1 MAERNIS
8 RKKTNAFRYAFG
20 MFGTSIP
27 INMFKTFAT
36 VFYVDQLSAVT
47 FSQFAAITFAYTFLD
62 AIDNPIYGFL
72 SDRTRTKY
80 GRRRP
85 WLVIA
90 TPLLVVCYILF
101 FNPPG
106 PLAVGTPFAYV
117 MLMYML
123 TGTLDSMIS
132 TNYGALF
139 PELFRDDRE
148 RAKTNAIR
156 QIFQLIAMVVSIAL
170 TPVVAEKIGF
180 GNTAIVYGILAIAVI
195 WFMAFGARE
204 DLSLLDQPKPGLLS
218 SIKAVVTNP
227 KFWKYGMTNACFA
240 AALALIQAGV
250 PFYVKY
256 YLGREDG
263 MSSTLLLGVAIL
275 SAIVF
280 IPVWIKIIHRLSVM
294 RAWRLAFGVITVFL
308 LPLYVTTVLGAALP
322 VVVLLGF
329 GMAGVQAT
337 MDLVSARILDEDTRK
352 FGLRREGI
360 YSSLLGVLNKAN
372 GLFVS
377 AGYLI
382 VDKLYGFESGD
393 VPGDNPGDASRFLTV
408 LFPALLLLVGFLFSF
423 WLKFKEDEKT
433 EKEEVQEK

>member
-204 DLSLLDQPKPGLLS
+204 DLSLMDQPKPGLLS

-240 AALALIQAGV
+240 AALALIQAGI

>member
-204 DLSLLDQPKPGLLS
+204 DLSLMDQPKPGLLS

-240 AALALIQAGV
+240 AALALIQAGI

-433 EKEEVQEK
+433 EKEEVQK

>member
-47 FSQFAAITFAYTFLD
+47 FSQFAVITFAYTFLD

-204 DLSLLDQPKPGLLS
+204 DLSLMDQPKPGLLS

-240 AALALIQAGV
+240 AALALIQAGI

>member
-47 FSQFAAITFAYTFLD
+47 FSQFAVITFAYTFLD

-204 DLSLLDQPKPGLLS
+204 DLSLMDQPKPGLLS

-240 AALALIQAGV
+240 AALALIQAGI

-433 EKEEVQEK
+433 EKEEKKKK

>member
-204 DLSLLDQPKPGLLS
+204 DLSLMDQPKPGLLS

-240 AALALIQAGV
+240 AALALIQAGI

-329 GMAGVQAT
+329 GMAGVVIESAVQHAHVPYAVGADDVQA
-337 MDLVSARILDEDTRK
+337 SAD
-352 FGLRREGI
+352 GLHAQCP
-360 YSSLLGVLNKAN
+360 Y
-372 GLFVS
+372 
-377 AGYLI
+377 
-382 VDKLYGFESGD
+382 
-393 VPGDNPGDASRFLTV
+393 RFLASAYAESACV
-408 LFPALLLLVGFLFSF
+408 EASPGGL
-423 WLKFKEDEKT
+423 
-433 EKEEVQEK
+433 

>member
-47 FSQFAAITFAYTFLD
+47 FSQFAVITFAYTFLD

-204 DLSLLDQPKPGLLS
+204 DLSLMDQPKPGLLS
-218 SIKAVVTNP
+218 SVKAVVTNP

-240 AALALIQAGV
+240 AALALIQAGI

-433 EKEEVQEK
+433 EKEEVQKK

>member
-204 DLSLLDQPKPGLLS
+204 DLSLMDQPKPGLLS

-240 AALALIQAGV
+240 AALALIQAGI

-433 EKEEVQEK
+433 EKEEVQKK

>member
-204 DLSLLDQPKPGLLS
+204 DLSLMDQPKPGLLS

-240 AALALIQAGV
+240 AALALIQACI